1 MELKKLIT
9 QIDSLKNELDQLR
22 PISEEAMNR
31 YMQKIR
37 LDWNYHSNSIE
48 GNTLTMNET
57 RQLILHGITAKGKP
71 MRDHIE
77 MQGHNKALYQLE
89 AIVHKD
95 IKITENLI
103 KEFHR
108 MVVVEPYEEGESEI
122 NPGEYK
128 KHPNYLYTIT
138 KERIDFEPPQEVPR
152 LMNNLVNW
160 LNNHIE
166 VPKRKKHKY
175 DLHPLLIACGFHTQ
189 FIKIHPF
196 GDGNG
201 RTARIMMNLILM
213 LTGYVPAIIKLDAR
227 DAYYQALNESTLD
240 AMEPLALFV
249 GRQLAQS
256 MEMLIKAA
264 KGESID
270 EPDDLDKQLALLKQ
284 EMEAEDKDNEIQEE
298 LTDNVFWDALDKW
311 GDPLILKLIETTV
324 KFNDFYSSNQHRI
337 GFYIEGAGHFAH
349 FSMKYNVESLRNVYT
364 RKREQKTIRDANVQL
379 EAIFGAYKK
388 GGLNPF
394 GCQYRVKI
402 EFDKYHYKV
411 IYPRFDNGTGTQQN
425 VELQKLLHQSLTEE
439 EMANINKVWGDTLL
453 QHLVTNRDKLKN
465 KE

>member
-1 MELKKLIT
+1 MELKELT
-9 QIDSLKNELDQLR
+9 NQIDSLKNKLDQLR

-37 LDWNYHSNSIE
+37 LDWNFHSNSIE

-77 MQGHNKALYQLE
+77 MQGHNKALHQLE
-89 AIVHKD
+89 AIVYKD

-103 KEFHR
+103 KDFHR
-108 MVVVEPYEEGESEI
+108 MVVVEPYDGEAEI

-128 KHPNYLYTIT
+128 KHPNYLYTVT
-138 KERIDFEPPQEVPR
+138 GERIDFEPPNEVPR
-152 LMNNLVNW
+152 LMNELVNW
-160 LNNHIE
+160 LNNHID

-201 RTARIMMNLILM
+201 RTARILMNLILM
-213 LTGYVPAIIKLDAR
+213 LTGYVPAIIKLDDR
-227 DAYYQALNESTLD
+227 DTYYQALNESTLD
-240 AMEPLALFV
+240 TMEPLALFV
-249 GRQLAQS
+249 GQQLAQS

-270 EPDDLDKQLALLKQ
+270 EPDDLDKQLALLKK
-284 EMEAEDKDNEIQEE
+284 EMEGEDENNEIKRE
-298 LTDNVFWDALDKW
+298 LTSAVFWEAIETW
-311 GDPLILKLIETTV
+311 GDPLLLKLIETTV
-324 KFNDFYSSNQHRI
+324 KFNDFYNSNNHRI
-337 GFYIEGAGHFAH
+337 AFFIEGAGHTAH
-349 FSMKYNVESLRNVYT
+349 FSTNYNFASLKNIHPRNHT
-364 RKREQKTIRDANVQL
+364 HKSIRDAKV
-379 EAIFGAYKK
+379 EIDAVFSAYKK
-388 GGLNPF
+388 GGINPF
-394 GCQYRVKI
+394 GCQYQMRI
-402 EFDKYHYKV
+402 EFEKYHYKV
-411 IYPRFDNGTGTQQN
+411 IYPLFENGTGKQQN
-425 VELQKLLHQSLTEE
+425 QELQKLLHQPLTEKE
-439 EMANINKVWGDTLL
+439 IDNINKAWGDTLY